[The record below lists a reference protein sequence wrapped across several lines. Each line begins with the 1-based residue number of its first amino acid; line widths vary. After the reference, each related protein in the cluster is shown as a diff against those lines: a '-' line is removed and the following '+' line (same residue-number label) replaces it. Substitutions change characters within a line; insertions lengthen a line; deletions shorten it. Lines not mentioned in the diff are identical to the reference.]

1 VEAATTTEVN
11 VNSALCIMGN
21 GGMIS
26 QVNAMVIV
34 NGEVDVARTKSATT
48 LSRNIIVIT
57 TRVNGVEVAASRR
70 TALKHVH
77 GVE

>member
-1 VEAATTTEVN
+1 MPMQSSSSLRVLLYLDLAFLRVRSRKKN
-11 VNSALCIMGN
+11 
-21 GGMIS
+21 
-26 QVNAMVIV
+26 
-34 NGEVDVARTKSATT
+34 ATT
-48 LSRNIIVIT
+48 LRRNIIVIT